1 MNAKYRALVWEQS
14 RVAGPAAA
22 FCALFA
28 LLSMFFLWAA
38 AYRAYGIHVVDARS
52 ISEAMITYAALAL
65 GGVLTLRQAASG
77 QLAPGFDPRH
87 ARLPVR
93 TLPLV
98 TVQFT
103 VRLLSLLLLC
113 AALGGAY
120 TAFFR
125 QRPETLSLLL
135 PVSVYLVAQTLAW
148 SYRSVTGI
156 SYMLPAA
163 LFLAPAL
170 LARAVAYRQG
180 YFDAAGRLADALVSP
195 AGVLVLLPAAYALSL
210 LGVHWERRDERHGL
224 PTARDLRVWL
234 GVRAAAPAAG
244 FGSALAAQVW
254 LEWRR
259 TGWMLPAVLSAT
271 TGLAGIVLWTVP
283 VRRADLS
290 LLTQFIPLAL
300 LPLAA
305 VIAGAACLWDRTGY
319 AVLRPVRT
327 RDMARAKLLAM
338 GRALT
343 HGATLAAVLSIAGFA
358 VFGRA
363 EFGLLRESLAHGE
376 TTHIEIATLVLG
388 PCLLAVFAA
397 WVALWLTTRLMALL
411 VLGPAAV
418 LVILV
423 ACFSRPAALHT
434 TAGLFWVWAVTVI
447 AAVVFA
453 LAHAVWRGWMTR
465 AGFVCTLGVWAVLAG
480 VIFAIGPKTGGA
492 WPGPLLACIAISAYA
507 AAPFAA
513 VPAALQRG
521 RAA

>member
-14 RVAGPAAA
+14 RVAGVTAAC
-22 FCALFA
+22 CAALA
-28 LLSMFFLWAA
+28 LLAMFVLWADA
-38 AYRAYGIHVVDARS
+38 HWAHTIHKGDARE
-52 ISEAMITYAALAL
+52 ISGAMITYAALAL
-65 GGVLTLRQAASG
+65 AGVLTLRQAASG
-77 QLAPGFDPRH
+77 QLAPGFEPRH

-98 TVQFT
+98 TVQFA

-113 AALGGAY
+113 AALSGAY
-120 TAFFR
+120 YACFR
-125 QRPETLSLLL
+125 VPPEPLALLL
-135 PVSVYLVAQTLAW
+135 PVSVYLVAQAVAW

-163 LFLAPAL
+163 LFLAPAVL
-170 LARAVAYRQG
+170 TTSGVYRYG
-180 YFDAAGRLADALVSP
+180 YFEAAGWLAGALASP

-224 PTARDLRVWL
+224 PTARDLRDWL
-234 GVRAAAPAAG
+234 GERAAAPATG
-244 FGSALAAQVW
+244 FDTPLAAQIW

-259 TGWMLPAVLSAT
+259 TGWMLPALLLTGA
-271 TGLAGIVLWTVP
+271 GLAAIVLWTVP

-305 VIAGAACLWDRTGY
+305 VGAGAACLWDRTGY
-319 AVLRPVRT
+319 ALLRPVST

-343 HGATLAAVLSIAGFA
+343 HGAALAAALSVAGFV

-376 TTHIEIATLVLG
+376 TSYIEVAALVLG

-397 WVALWLTTRLMALL
+397 WAALWLTTRLVALL

-418 LVILV
+418 LVPLA
-423 ACFSRPAALHT
+423 ACFSQAAALNI
-434 TAGLFWVWAVTVI
+434 AAVLFWVWAVAVI
-447 AAVVFA
+447 AAVGFA

-465 AGFVCTLGVWAVLAG
+465 AGLACTLGAWAALAG
-480 VIFAIGPKTGGA
+480 ALYTIGPETGGA
-492 WPGPLLACIAISAYA
+492 WPGPLLACIAISGYA

-513 VPAALQRG
+513 VPAALQRR